1 MVYEIIRDSYKIENN
16 IASSINL
23 NENQECLQKSLNS
36 ILLEGTIDKLHN
48 FYHFENL
55 DSLRDFLKI
64 NESIFCILDQ
74 IKPILKDYF
83 PSEKYVL
90 RIITDPEY
98 YDVNLLVIIKVDYSK
113 ESMEA
118 ILNKLENVNSKVRPL
133 KRKYG
138 LFNILIDVESI

>member
-1 MVYEIIRDSYKIENN
+1 MSSEIIEFNFIG
-16 IASSINL
+16 
-23 NENQECLQKSLNS
+23 
-36 ILLEGTIDKLHN
+36 GTIDKLHN

-55 DSLRDFLKI
+55 DSLKDFLKI